1 LDFESR
7 WEEHSAGSHAGIPR
21 EDFPFAGV
29 PLIGGVLDS
38 KGCNGR
44 WFRLSQADIH
54 DEEVARLPPFAVFVA
69 RWGLAALWLLSVM
82 MYLMFG
88 QGAVFEVP
96 VYATTLAL
104 ILGSRE
110 VQGHLVAMGW
120 IRSALLGL
128 FVLGLV
134 VAQVS
139 RQERKLYPL
148 TVWNMYSVTPPTKVT
163 IGELSVVMPTGDR
176 KDVPLSAIM
185 PRRNGLALYN
195 RLMKLEKEPDVL
207 ERGLISIVASHP
219 IYRDAT
225 TLEWRVLE
233 VESVRRPL
241 PPRSEWEETDVLLI
255 QR

>member
-1 LDFESR
+1 
-7 WEEHSAGSHAGIPR
+7 
-21 EDFPFAGV
+21 
-29 PLIGGVLDS
+29 
-38 KGCNGR
+38 
-44 WFRLSQADIH
+44 
-54 DEEVARLPPFAVFVA
+54 
-69 RWGLAALWLLSVM
+69 M